1 MSLKALSSFILKISC
16 VLFLALTVL
25 EIKAQSRSPIL
36 SSKAEV
42 SLLTCSPGD
51 EVYSLFGHSAMRVHD
66 PKNDF
71 DIVFNYGTFTFN
83 DEFTYNFVMGKL
95 NYKLGLEPFDNGRY
109 SFVEAYAGRGR
120 GVTEQILNLD
130 STQKQKLFDFLNFNA
145 RPENREYRYDFF
157 YDNCSS
163 RIRDIVEN
171 NSGGKVVFIDLKEP
185 ENPSFRD
192 IIDRYGIYGP
202 WIDFGI
208 DLGLGMSCD
217 KEISSREYVFLPD
230 YLMDAFD
237 KATINGKPLVKET
250 IELSNAKERSAPFN
264 ITDPQPLAWLLFGVV
279 AILSA
284 FEWRK
289 KTLFK
294 AIDVAFLLVFGAVGA
309 LVFFLWFFTEHT
321 ATNNNLN
328 ILWAWPTHWIA
339 LGFIWFGKPRRAYF
353 KVYGAVMFITAL
365 CFWFLPQ
372 GMHPA
377 TLPLIL
383 LALVRS
389 ISNVRFEKLTA

>member
-1 MSLKALSSFILKISC
+1 
-16 VLFLALTVL
+16 
-25 EIKAQSRSPIL
+25 
-36 SSKAEV
+36 
-42 SLLTCSPGD
+42 
-51 EVYSLFGHSAMRVHD
+51 
-66 PKNDF
+66 
-71 DIVFNYGTFTFN
+71 
-83 DEFTYNFVMGKL
+83 
-95 NYKLGLEPFDNGRY
+95 
-109 SFVEAYAGRGR
+109 
-120 GVTEQILNLD
+120 
-130 STQKQKLFDFLNFNA
+130 
-145 RPENREYRYDFF
+145 
-157 YDNCSS
+157 
-163 RIRDIVEN
+163 
-171 NSGGKVVFIDLKEP
+171 
-185 ENPSFRD
+185 
-192 IIDRYGIYGP
+192 
-202 WIDFGI
+202 
-208 DLGLGMSCD
+208 MSCD